1 MTYPVKPNRLAGF
14 PEPLSP
20 RAVDRKHNLRS
31 ANTIDPFFFRNR
43 QAKLILE
50 NTLAVAR
57 DSIRSATDLVTR
69 RAGATPDPFL
79 RHHLLATAREVAAIE
94 GVLEAS
100 LWPDEPGP
108 PCLVRTL
115 MSEIYKLERI
125 YEGRIGPIDRRMA
138 IQNFTP
144 SWMAE
149 IIFRLISRAII
160 YDAFINAPRNGR
172 LSLQLWLVNE
182 MICLTVDGA
191 GYCTEQALL
200 LRIERPKH
208 FKLLLHSLSGSFAGR
223 PNGIS
228 IRIPVAACTPSEATD
243 EVTLCWPVG
252 KGP

>member
-1 MTYPVKPNRLAGF
+1 MTYPVKPDRLAGF
-14 PEPLSP
+14 PEPQPP
-20 RAVDRKHNLRS
+20 REVDRKHNLRG

-69 RAGATPDPFL
+69 RAGATPDSFL

-94 GVLEAS
+94 GVLEAN
-100 LWPDEPGP
+100 LWPDDPGP

-115 MSEIYKLERI
+115 TSEICKLERV
-125 YEGRIGPIDRRMA
+125 YAGRIGPIDRRMA

-144 SWMAE
+144 SWTAE
-149 IIFRLISRAII
+149 IIFRLIVRAII

-172 LSLQLWLVNE
+172 LSLQLGLVNE
-182 MICLTVDGA
+182 MICLTFDGA

-208 FKLLLHSLSGSFAGR
+208 FKLLLHSLSGSLASR

-228 IRIPVAACTPSEATD
+228 IRIPIAVCTPLKRTD
-243 EVTLCWPVG
+243 DVALC
-252 KGP
+252 GP